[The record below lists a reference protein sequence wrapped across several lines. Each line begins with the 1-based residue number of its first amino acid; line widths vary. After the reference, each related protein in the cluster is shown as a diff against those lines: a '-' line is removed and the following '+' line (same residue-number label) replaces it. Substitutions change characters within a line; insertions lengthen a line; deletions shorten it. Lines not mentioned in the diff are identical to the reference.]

1 MGQLRWARVARRV
14 LGAVLVGVLAG
25 GLVVPSA
32 GWAGPGQA
40 PSWEWYFRFLHA
52 AAAQRVSTGGG
63 VTVAVLDTGVD
74 ASHPDLRGRVVAG
87 EDFSD
92 VVDDTN
98 PLHDHNGHG
107 TAMAGL
113 VAADGTDTS
122 HAHGIAP
129 AATVLAVKVLSSN
142 GSAWGVACGRG
153 IRYATDHGAK
163 VINLSLGSSG
173 VDTAEL
179 DAISYAL
186 HHDVVVVAAAGNTP
200 NGPVQSPALIP
211 GVIAVTG
218 LTPSGTF
225 WPGSS
230 RGPQAALSAPAEEI
244 QAPAPVALYP
254 SGYLVGDGTSASSAL
269 VSGVAALVRAHF
281 PKLNAANVI
290 NRLIRTADDKG
301 PKGRDDQYG
310 FGIVDPLRALTAT
323 VAPVTSNP
331 LGDPSQI
338 SPDELGAGAGG
349 TNDPNSYGGGAG
361 QVPVAGH
368 DAATGSGTH
377 DQADQDQADQGLVDT
392 AGWRLP
398 LLTVLLVL
406 IALAAFVV
414 VLHRRSRTTTATTV
428 TAAPPPPPT
437 SSRPG
442 APGPTGRPADP
453 RTQPSPPD
461 TDGQDWRRPPTI

>member
-1 MGQLRWARVARRV
+1 MGQRRWARVARRV
-14 LGAVLVGVLAG
+14 SSAVLVGVLAG
-25 GLVVPSA
+25 GLALPGT
-32 GWAGPGQA
+32 GWADPGQA

-52 AAAQRVSTGGG
+52 ATAQRVTTGGG

-87 EDFSD
+87 QDFSD
-92 VVDDTN
+92 LVDDTN

-113 VAADGTDTS
+113 VAANGTDTS
-122 HAHGIAP
+122 HAHGMAP
-129 AATVLAVKVLSSN
+129 AATVLAVKVISSN
-142 GSAWGVACGRG
+142 GTVSGVAYSRG

-163 VINLSLGSSG
+163 VINLSLGGSG
-173 VDTAEL
+173 VDTPVL

-186 HHDVVVVAAAGNTP
+186 HHDVVVVAAAGNTQ
-200 NGPVQSPALIP
+200 NGPVESPALIP

-218 LTPSGTF
+218 LGPSGDF
-225 WPGSS
+225 WTGSS
-230 RGPQAALSAPAEEI
+230 RGPQAVLSAPAEEI
-244 QAPAPVALYP
+244 QAPAPVGLYP
-254 SGYLVGDGTSASSAL
+254 SGYLIGDGTSASSAL

-310 FGIVDPLRALTAT
+310 FGVVDPVRALTAT

-338 SPDELGAGAGG
+338 PPDELGVGTGG
-349 TNDPNSYGGGAG
+349 NNDPDSYGGGAG
-361 QVPVAGH
+361 QVPVTGRSS
-368 DAATGSGTH
+368 ATDGSGT
-377 DQADQDQADQGLVDT
+377 QDQADQGLVDT

-398 LLTVLLVL
+398 VLTVLLIL
-406 IALAAFVV
+406 IALAAFAV
-414 VLHRRSRTTTATTV
+414 VLHRRSRAATA
-428 TAAPPPPPT
+428 TAAPPPPPA
-437 SSRPG
+437 SSP
-442 APGPTGRPADP
+442 PGPAGQPTDP
-453 RTQPSPPD
+453 RPQPSPPD
-461 TDGQDWRRPPTI
+461 ADGQDWRRPPTI